1 MSPFRKI
8 IRFSVLTKRASTF
21 VVFAILSVFFPAFA
35 QSGEDHSAMRS
46 MGDVTMQRWPQ
57 GRFTPPDKSWHW
69 NYELGTLLDGIDA
82 VWYNTADG
90 RYYKYI
96 KSSVDSFIQEDG
108 SIATYDQRAYS
119 LDNVLLGRQ
128 LLLLYGVTQQKRYYE
143 AASILRQ
150 QLASQPRNASG
161 GFWHKQIYPNQ
172 MWLDGLYMAEPF
184 FAQYAAVFH
193 EPQDFADI
201 THQFVL
207 IDQHLRD
214 SKTGLLYHGWDESK
228 QQKWANPRTGTSANF
243 WARGLGWFMMALVD
257 TIPSYPEHD
266 PGRAQ
271 LIDIL
276 QRTAAAVVRY
286 QDPQSGLWYEV
297 LDKPGEKGN
306 YFESSASCMFS
317 YALAKGVRLGY
328 LPKKYSAHAAA
339 AWSGIQF
346 HFIQGSGADLTLS
359 GTVQAIGLGGAQH
372 HDGSYSYYVSSPVVS
387 NDPKGIGAYLLAASE
402 EEMAAH
408 ATDSMGSTALLDAWY
423 NSQTRKNAAGQSV
436 LFHYKWDDYSN
447 SGFSLFAHIFRSY
460 GVTTKEL
467 PVAPTAVNLASAR
480 FYIIAS
486 PDNPS
491 KNPSPH
497 YMNEHDA
504 AQIASWVKRG
514 GVLVLMENDPD
525 NADIP
530 HLDIVADK
538 FGLDFNNALSHH
550 VIGREYAIGR
560 IDVLQPAPPF
570 THPHV
575 LYMKDTCSLK
585 LTRGAVPLLTWKG
598 DILMATAH
606 YGKGTVL
613 AVADPWLY
621 NEYSDGRIPPPEF
634 DNFAA
639 GKEFVQWLLQRR

>member
-1 MSPFRKI
+1 
-8 IRFSVLTKRASTF
+8 
-21 VVFAILSVFFPAFA
+21 
-35 QSGEDHSAMRS
+35 MRS
-46 MGDVTMQRWPQ
+46 MADVTMQRWPQ
-57 GRFTPPDKSWHW
+57 GRFSSPDKPWRW
-69 NYELGTLLDGIDA
+69 NYELGTLIDGMDA
-82 VWYNTADG
+82 AWYNTADG

-96 KSSVDSFIQEDG
+96 KSSIDPFIQEDG
-108 SIATYDQRAYS
+108 SITTYDQSAYS
-119 LDNVLLGRQ
+119 LDNILLGRQ

-143 AASILRQ
+143 AATILRR

-184 FAQYAAVFH
+184 FAEYAAVFH
-193 EPQDFADI
+193 QPQDFADI

-207 IDQHLRD
+207 IDRHLRNT
-214 SKTGLLYHGWDESK
+214 KTGLLYHGWDESK
-228 QQKWANPRTGTSANF
+228 QQRWASPRTGTSASF
-243 WARGLGWFMMALVD
+243 WARGIGWFMMALVD

-276 QRTAAAVVRY
+276 QRTAAAIVRY

-297 LDKPGEKGN
+297 LDKPGEKGD

-339 AWSGIQF
+339 AWMGIQS
-346 HFIQGSGADLTLS
+346 HFIQGSGADLTLT
-359 GTVQAIGLGGAQH
+359 GTVQAIGLGGAHH
-372 HDGSYSYYVSSPVVS
+372 HDGSYSYYVSSPVVN

-402 EEMAAH
+402 EEIAPH
-408 ATDSMGSTALLDAWY
+408 AVDGLGSTVLLDAWY
-423 NSQTRKNAAGQSV
+423 NSQTRKNAAGQTV

-447 SGFSLFAHIFRSY
+447 SGFSLFAHIFRGY
-460 GVTTKEL
+460 GVTTREL
-467 PVAPTAVNLASAR
+467 PVAPTATNLASAR
-480 FYIIAS
+480 FYIIVS
-486 PDNPS
+486 PDNSS

-497 YMNEHDA
+497 YMNEYDA
-504 AQIASWVKRG
+504 DQVASWVKRG

-530 HLDIVADK
+530 HLDLLADK
-538 FGLDFNNALSHH
+538 FGLHFNNVLTHH
-550 VIGREYAIGR
+550 VVGREFAMGR

-585 LTRGAVPLLTWKG
+585 LSKDAVPLLTWKG
-598 DILMATAH
+598 DILMATAR

-613 AVADPWLY
+613 AVTDPWLY

-639 GKEFVQWLLQRR
+639 GKEFVQWLLQQR